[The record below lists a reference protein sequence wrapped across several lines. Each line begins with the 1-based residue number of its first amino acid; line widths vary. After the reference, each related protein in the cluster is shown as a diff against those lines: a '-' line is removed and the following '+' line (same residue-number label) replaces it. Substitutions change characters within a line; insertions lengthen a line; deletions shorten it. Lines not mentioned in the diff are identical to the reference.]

1 MMMVQIMKTVMR
13 VLRTDELEDE
23 VEEEV
28 TITEVEKT
36 GTRTERDYQLQ
47 LRDKDDLSH
56 LQQQLLNQ
64 RLSKAQRMME
74 DVDLTVA
81 TCSMRLI
88 TGKKTASVHT
98 RGWWWISTDIA
109 GRVINHQLSI
119 INHQSIM

>member
-1 MMMVQIMKTVMR
+1 MMMEQIMKTVMR
-13 VLRTDELEDE
+13 VLRTEELEDEDE

-36 GTRTERDYQLQ
+36 GTLTESDYQLQ
-47 LRDKDDLSH
+47 LRDKDDLSR

-64 RLSKAQRMME
+64 RQNKAQRMME

-109 GRVINHQLSI
+109 DTFSTKRGETGTGGS
-119 INHQSIM
+119 